1 MKIVV
6 CIKQVPDTSEVEIDP
21 VTNTLIRTGIPVIVN
36 PDDKAGIEVAL
47 TLRSEMEGATVSV
60 LSMGPP
66 QAEMALLEALAMGC
80 DEAFLLSGR
89 EFGGSDTLATSTA
102 LAAALN
108 LIGYDLII
116 TGRQA
121 IDGDTAQ
128 VGPQI
133 AEHLGIPHVSYVQKA
148 EFADGGGAL
157 VVERRFEDRVHR
169 LKLQTPCLLT
179 ALSQACTPRYMT
191 VSGVVEAKVK
201 PVVKLGFDAF
211 KDVLLPDSV
220 GLKGS
225 PTSVV
230 RSFTKEPRG
239 QGMLLCGLSTEEAV
253 SAIIARMHESHII

>member
-6 CIKQVPDTSEVEIDP
+6 CIKQVPDTSEVKIDP
-21 VTNTLIRTGIPVIVN
+21 LTNTLIRTGIPVIVN

-47 TLRSEMEGATVSV
+47 TLKSTVEDCTVSV

-66 QAEMALLEALAMGC
+66 QAETALLEALAMGC
-80 DEAFLLSGR
+80 DDAYLLCGR

-102 LAAALN
+102 LAAALR

-133 AEHLGIPHVSYVQKA
+133 AEHLKVPHVSYVEKVDFEDA
-148 EFADGGGAL
+148 GTL
-157 VVERRFEDRVHR
+157 VVNRRYEDRVHR
-169 LKLQTPCLLT
+169 LRVKTPCLIT
-179 ALSQACTPRYMT
+179 TLSQACKPRYMT
-191 VSGVVEAKVK
+191 VPGVVDAWKK
-201 PVVKLGFDAF
+201 TITKIGFDTLENELA
-211 KDVLLPDSV
+211 LESV

-225 PTSVV
+225 PTNVV
-230 RSFTKEPRG
+230 CSYTKEPRG
-239 QGMLLCGLSTEEAV
+239 QGMLLCGLSADEAV
-253 SAIIARMHESHII
+253 DAIMARLHESHII